1 MQSAG
6 VEPTTKHHT
15 FKVKGSNSVSAADNG
30 EKKYK
35 SIKTPKLKRDE
46 RDMKKY
52 KAKSE
57 ERETEDYSIS
67 ENIQERS
74 ASKSIPSL

>member
-1 MQSAG
+1 MG
-6 VEPTTKHHT
+6 KKKH
-15 FKVKGSNSVSAADNG
+15 
-30 EKKYK
+30 K
-35 SIKTPKLKRDE
+35 SSRTPKLKRDE